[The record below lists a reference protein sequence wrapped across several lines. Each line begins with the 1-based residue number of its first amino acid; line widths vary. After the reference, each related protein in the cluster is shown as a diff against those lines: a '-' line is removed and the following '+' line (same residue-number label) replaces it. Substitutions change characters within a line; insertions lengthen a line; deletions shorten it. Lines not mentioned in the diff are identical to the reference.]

1 MPITTNSLQFFG
13 LDLGQ
18 VWQELRQAWRGMQKS
33 PALAWLTPDFPV
45 RVLRAD
51 GTQAFWCGA
60 ERVASVPKPPR
71 FEAIEVP
78 DSLLLRKTMLLPA
91 MPEAEVAHAVE
102 LEARSGSP
110 FAAMDLVWGYRAAT
124 SAKVGQGA
132 PCKVELLLASRSQVA
147 EYVET
152 QRQHLAYA
160 AQPCEVWAF
169 TAQEGSPV
177 VLQGWGE
184 ALRVR
189 AGQRR
194 RHMAY
199 GLLAGMFAMLV
210 AMAITPTAQLRL
222 RAIEATHAH
231 EDMQRKTAD
240 VVGQREAYLH
250 AVERID
256 VVRGL
261 LAERAEPMRLLEVLT
276 EALPDGTYLQSLRV
290 QGLKATIQGLTPDA
304 AALMQSLGK
313 VRGVKEVK
321 APSAAVRNPGATA
334 DSFIIELQLDPA
346 LLSQFPAPPPAAPAP
361 PAPPAPSETAPPV
374 QQPAPPGSTVAAVPP
389 QAPASAPRKS
399 RFTSGE

>member
-1 MPITTNSLQFFG
+1 MSITTNSLQLFG

-18 VWQELRQAWRGMQKS
+18 LWRELRHAWRCIQQS

-51 GTQAFWCGA
+51 GTQAFWGGD
-60 ERVASVPKPPR
+60 EQVTSVPKQPR

-91 MPEAEVAHAVE
+91 MPEADVAHAVD

-110 FAAMDLVWGYRAAT
+110 FAADDLVWGYKVAA
-124 SAKVGQGA
+124 SAKVGQGV
-132 PCKVELLLASRSQVA
+132 PRKVEVLLASRRQVA
-147 EYVET
+147 EYAET
-152 QRQHLAYA
+152 QRQRLANA
-160 AQPCEVWAF
+160 AQPSEVWAF
-169 TAQEGSPV
+169 TLDNRPV

-184 ALRVR
+184 VRRVH

-194 RHMAY
+194 RHIAY
-199 GLLAGMFAMLV
+199 GLLAVMLAILA

-231 EDMQRKTAD
+231 EAMQRKTAD
-240 VVGQREAYLH
+240 VLGQREAYLR

-256 VVRGL
+256 AVRGL

-276 EALPDGTYLQSLRV
+276 DALPDGTYLQSLRV

-313 VRGVKEVK
+313 VRGFKEVK

-334 DSFIIELQLDPA
+334 DNFIIELQLDPA
-346 LLSQFPAPPPAAPAP
+346 LLSQFPAPPTVEPAQQVQPEVAP
-361 PAPPAPSETAPPV
+361 PA
-374 QQPAPPGSTVAAVPP
+374 QQPASSASAAAAAQP
-389 QAPASAPRKS
+389 QIPASAPRKS

>member
-1 MPITTNSLQFFG
+1 MPITTNSLQLFG

-33 PALAWLTPDFPV
+33 PPLAWLTPDFPV

-51 GTQAFWCGA
+51 GTQAFWCGD
-60 ERVASVPKPPR
+60 EQVASVSKQPR

-91 MPEAEVAHAVE
+91 MPEAEAAHAVE

-110 FAAMDLVWGYRAAT
+110 FAAMDLVWGYKAAA
-124 SAKVGQGA
+124 SAKVGQGV
-132 PCKVELLLASRSQVA
+132 PCKVEVLLASRSQVA
-147 EYVET
+147 EYAET
-152 QRQHLAYA
+152 QRQLLAHA

-169 TAQEGSPV
+169 TAQDERPV

-184 ALRVR
+184 DQRVR

-199 GLLAGMFAMLV
+199 GLLAVMLAMLA

-231 EDMQRKTAD
+231 EAMQRKTAD
-240 VVGQREAYLH
+240 IVGKREAYLH

-256 VVRGL
+256 AVRGL
-261 LAERAEPMRLLEVLT
+261 LAERTEPMRLLEVLT

-290 QGLKATIQGLTPDA
+290 QGLKATVQGLTPDA

-313 VRGVKEVK
+313 VRGFKEVK

-346 LLSQFPAPPPAAPAP
+346 LLSQFPAPPAVAPAP
-361 PAPPAPSETAPPV
+361 QVQPEAAPPA
-374 QQPAPPGSTVAAVPP
+374 QQPAPPASAAAAAQP
-389 QAPASAPRKS
+389 QTPASAPRKS